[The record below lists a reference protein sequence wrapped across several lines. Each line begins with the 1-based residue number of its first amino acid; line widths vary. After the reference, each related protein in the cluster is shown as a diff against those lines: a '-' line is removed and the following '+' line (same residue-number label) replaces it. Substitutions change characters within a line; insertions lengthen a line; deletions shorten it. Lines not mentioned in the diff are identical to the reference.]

1 MVRLLLLVLAGLCGG
16 MLLGNLA
23 TGSGR
28 SGTLSD
34 RPPFSS
40 LSSNPDA
47 ALPPPAGADL
57 CLGCPDSYGV
67 AARLRADRQERMGG
81 TFRELGYVDPDGIAP
96 DDEEEEDVYRY
107 GGRFPDPAPATAPAK
122 FSNELAAPAEPA
134 SLPAIA
140 APQVGADE

>member
-47 ALPPPAGADL
+47 ALPPPAGADP

-67 AARLRADRQERMGG
+67 AARLRADREERMGG

-96 DDEEEEDVYRY
+96 DDEEDVYRY
-107 GGRFPDPAPATAPAK
+107 GGRFPDPATATAPAK
-122 FSNELAAPAEPA
+122 FSNELPAPAEPA

-140 APQVGADE
+140 APQVGADK

>member
-28 SGTLSD
+28 PGTLSD
-34 RPPFSS
+34 RQPFSS

-47 ALPPPAGADL
+47 ALPPPADADS
-57 CLGCPDSYGV
+57 CLSCPDSYGV
-67 AARLRADRQERMGG
+67 AARMRADREKRMGG
-81 TFRELGYVDPDGIAP
+81 TFRELGYVDPDGIAL
-96 DDEEEEDVYRY
+96 DDEEDGYRY
-107 GGRFPDPAPATAPAK
+107 GGRFPDPATATAPAK
-122 FSNELAAPAEPA
+122 FNNELTAPAEPA

>member
-28 SGTLSD
+28 PGTLSD
-34 RPPFSS
+34 GQPFSS

-47 ALPPPAGADL
+47 ALPPPAGADP

-67 AARLRADRQERMGG
+67 AARMRADREERMAG
-81 TFRELGYVDPDGIAP
+81 TFRELGHVDPDRKAP
-96 DDEEEEDVYRY
+96 DDETDVYRY
-107 GGRFPDPAPATAPAK
+107 GGRFPDPAPAAAPAK
-122 FSNELAAPAEPA
+122 ISNELTGPAEPA
-134 SLPAIA
+134 SLPAVA